1 MEYESE
7 AMAGVAAIDITPDAA
22 HARTAR
28 RADADRVPAAA
39 TERPRQA
46 GRRLRALFQVLLL
59 AAGSLLAAASYAQS
73 FASTMCAAGRTR
85 QNLKLNLYRVGQW
98 LVAIVALFG
107 SAMHVMAE
115 PGVTDDEIV
124 IGMHAPMSGPLVAYG
139 VDAVQMAEMLY
150 EQVNQRG
157 GIHGR
162 KIRVIVEDDK
172 CLANT
177 LVAAVK
183 KLVTVDHVF
192 LLHGG
197 SCTGP
202 VTAAQEF
209 ITREKVPLVMLVAA
223 GDAGVFPP
231 IRYMFGSFQGTQRVF
246 ASALT
251 EFAAKELKAKRLAI
265 IVHDDEYGKA
275 SLATAKAVAER
286 YGVQVV
292 AVERIPLNITDV
304 TAPMLNIRAAKPD
317 AILSG
322 GYPAPAVLIAQK
334 YAEYGM
340 TATPMLLMTQGIP
353 TASVFAKNV
362 GSEGALRNFYH
373 PWAYNEVGNEA
384 LRQRWTSMYKSRYP
398 DREPGGFMIVGVP
411 STIAITAA
419 LEKAGRNL
427 TRERFV
433 DAMETLDIKHEVIA
447 GPIKFGPG
455 RRDAI
460 RDNVVVKFDGK
471 TQKVMPGIYTWNGR
485 DGN

>member
-1 MEYESE
+1 M
-7 AMAGVAAIDITPDAA
+7 
-22 HARTAR
+22 
-28 RADADRVPAAA
+28 
-39 TERPRQA
+39 
-46 GRRLRALFQVLLL
+46 GR
-59 AAGSLLAAASYAQS
+59 
-73 FASTMCAAGRTR
+73 
-85 QNLKLNLYRVGQW
+85 W
-98 LVAIVALFG
+98 LVAIAAAFG
-107 SAMHVMAE
+107 FATQVMAE
-115 PGVTDDEIV
+115 PGVTDNEIV
-124 IGMHAPMSGPLVAYG
+124 IGMFAPMSGPLVAYG
-139 VDAVQMAEMLY
+139 LDPVQMSQLVY
-150 EQVNQRG
+150 EQVNQKG

-183 KLVTVDHVF
+183 KLVTVDNVF

-197 SCTGP
+197 SCTAP
-202 VTAAQEF
+202 VTASQEF

-251 EFAAKELKAKRLAI
+251 EFAIKELKAKRLAVV
-265 IVHDDEYGKA
+265 VHDDEYGSA
-275 SLATAKAVAER
+275 SLATIKAIAER
-286 YGVQVV
+286 SGVQVV
-292 AVERIPLNITDV
+292 AVERVPLNITDM

-322 GYPAPAVLIAQK
+322 AYPAPAVLVAQK

-353 TASVFAKNV
+353 TPSVFAKNV
-362 GSEGALRNFYH
+362 GNEAALRNFYH
-373 PWAYNEVGNEA
+373 SWAYNDVGDEA
-384 LRQRWTSMYKSRYP
+384 LRQKWTGMYKSRYP
-398 DREPGGFMIVGVP
+398 GREPGGFMIVGVP
-411 STIAITAA
+411 SAVTIIAA

-433 DAMETLDIKHEVIA
+433 DAMETLDLKHEVVA
-447 GPIKFGPG
+447 GPIRFGPG

-471 TQKVMPGIYTWNGR
+471 TQKVMPGIYTWNGK

>member
-1 MEYESE
+1 MMVRPLRHVLHFGVAFLVASGW
-7 AMAGVAAIDITPDAA
+7 AGVSL
-22 HARTAR
+22 
-28 RADADRVPAAA
+28 AD
-39 TERPRQA
+39 
-46 GRRLRALFQVLLL
+46 
-59 AAGSLLAAASYAQS
+59 
-73 FASTMCAAGRTR
+73 
-85 QNLKLNLYRVGQW
+85 
-98 LVAIVALFG
+98 
-107 SAMHVMAE
+107 

-124 IGMHAPMSGPLVAYG
+124 IGMHAPLSGPLVAYG
-139 VDAVQMAEMLY
+139 TDPAQMAQMLY

-162 KIRVIVEDDK
+162 KIRVVIEDDK
-172 CLANT
+172 CMANA

-183 KLVTVDHVF
+183 KLVTVDKVF

-197 SCTGP
+197 SCTAP

-251 EFAAKELKAKRLAI
+251 EFAAKQLKSKRLAI
-265 IVHDDEYGKA
+265 IVHDDEYGNA
-275 SLATAKAVAER
+275 SMRASKAVAER
-286 YGVQVV
+286 YGMQVV

-317 AILSG
+317 AIFNG
-322 GYPAPAVLIAQK
+322 GYPAPAVLITQK

-340 TATPMLLMTQGIP
+340 TSTAMLVATQGIP

-362 GSEGALRNFYH
+362 GNDAAFQNFYH
-373 PWAYNEVGNEA
+373 SWAYNDIGDEA
-384 LRQRWTSMYKSRYP
+384 VRTKYIGAYRARYP
-398 DREPGGFMIVGVP
+398 GREPGGFTVVGIP
-411 STIAITAA
+411 SAVTIIAA

-433 DAMETLDIKHEVIA
+433 EAMESLDLKHEAVA
-447 GPIKFGPG
+447 GPIRFGPD
-455 RRDAI
+455 RRDAV
-460 RDNVVVKFDGK
+460 RDNLIVKFDGK
-471 TQKVMPGIYTWNGR
+471 VQKVMPGLYSWNGK